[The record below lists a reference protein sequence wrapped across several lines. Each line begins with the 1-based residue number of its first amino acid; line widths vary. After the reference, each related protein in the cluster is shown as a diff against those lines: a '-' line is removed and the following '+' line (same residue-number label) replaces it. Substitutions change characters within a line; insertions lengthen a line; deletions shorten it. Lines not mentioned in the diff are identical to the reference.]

1 MRNLHWSLLKTL
13 QKPQHRG
20 SCLAKSESPFPP
32 SHPEKGNAP
41 AARML
46 VFFQALPP
54 SVRMLRPV
62 PSLPPQHPAAPESLR
77 PRSGFEMRLNIPHT
91 RLHCSARWGSE
102 CGAEQ
107 RASVQT
113 FHCLQQGQ
121 PTRAS
126 LPSLPCAAS
135 LAFFGEV
142 LGVLFQHPKSPL
154 HPIDKGLDVVSWGQ
168 EEGCGGWRPW

>member
-32 SHPEKGNAP
+32 SPPEKENAP

-46 VFFQALPP
+46 VFIRALPP

-62 PSLPPQHPAAPESLR
+62 PSLPPQHPAAPASLR
-77 PRSGFEMRLNIPHT
+77 PHSGFEMRLNIPHT

-126 LPSLPCAAS
+126 LPSLLRAVS
-135 LAFFGEV
+135 LAFLGEV
-142 LGVLFQHPKSPL
+142 LGVLFQHPESPL
-154 HPIDKGLDVVSWGQ
+154 HPIDKGLLGQ